1 MGAIAAKAAPTIT
14 TMDVIRI
21 RGLKVETIVGVHDW
35 ERKLPRPVV
44 IDLELATDAAR
55 AAKSDALAD
64 ALDYHAVAQAVSA
77 FVGASRS
84 QLLETL
90 AQRLAEK
97 LQKDFAVAWLKLELH
112 KPGAVA
118 GAQDVSV
125 SIERGKRIP

>member
-1 MGAIAAKAAPTIT
+1 
-14 TMDVIRI
+14 MDTIRI

-35 ERKLPRPVV
+35 ERKLSRPVV

-55 AAKSDALAD
+55 AAKADRLQD
-64 ALDYHAVAQAVSA
+64 ALDYDAVAQEVSA
-77 FVGASRS
+77 FVATSNF
-84 QLLETL
+84 QLIETL

-97 LQKDFAVAWLKLELH
+97 LQKDFALAWLKLELH

-125 SIERGKRIP
+125 SLERGRRS

>member
-1 MGAIAAKAAPTIT
+1 
-14 TMDVIRI
+14 MDVIRI

-35 ERKLPRPVV
+35 ERKLLRPVV

-55 AAKSDALAD
+55 AAKGDALAD
-64 ALDYHAVAQAVSA
+64 ALDYDAVAQAVSA
-77 FVGASRS
+77 FVGASRF
-84 QLLETL
+84 QLIETL

-97 LQKDFAVAWLKLELH
+97 LQKDFAVTWLKLELH

-125 SIERGKRIP
+125 SIERGKRN

>member
-1 MGAIAAKAAPTIT
+1 
-14 TMDVIRI
+14 MDVIRI

-44 IDLELATDAAR
+44 VDLELATDAAH
-55 AAKSDALAD
+55 AARTDQLKD

-77 FVGASRS
+77 FVAASRF
-84 QLLETL
+84 QLVETL
-90 AQRLAEK
+90 AQQLAEK
-97 LQKDFAVAWLKLELH
+97 LQQDFAVAWLKLELH

-125 SIERGKRIP
+125 AIERGKRQ